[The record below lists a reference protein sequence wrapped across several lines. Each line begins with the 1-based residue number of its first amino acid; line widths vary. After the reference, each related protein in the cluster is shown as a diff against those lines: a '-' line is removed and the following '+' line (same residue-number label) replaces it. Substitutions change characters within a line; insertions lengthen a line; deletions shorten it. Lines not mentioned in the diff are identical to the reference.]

1 MAGWTTVKIPREI
14 HAQLKQMAEKRGVS
28 MWELIA
34 DMLSFYRAKMSEG
47 MGNRTGE
54 VEIDAQKIAYYI
66 MKLSYSVTKFKEN
79 PSKENYDWLIK
90 TAEQI
95 EQRLG
100 VDLSLLKRIAE
111 QYRRVQD
118 KQTTYE
124 LNMAW
129 KNAIMSIMSL
139 VC

>member
-1 MAGWTTVKIPREI
+1 MAGWTTVKVPREI
-14 HAQLKQMAEKRGVS
+14 HSQLKQMAEKRGVS

-54 VEIDAQKIAYYI
+54 VEIDAQKAAYYI
-66 MKLSYSVTKFKEN
+66 MKLSYSVTKFKEQPDRN
-79 PSKENYDWLIK
+79 NYEWLLK
-90 TAEQI
+90 TIEQI
-95 EQRLG
+95 ESRLG
-100 VDLSLLKRIAE
+100 VDLGELKKAAE
-111 QYRRVQD
+111 LYKRVQD
-118 KQTTYE
+118 KQSTYT

-129 KNAIMSIMSL
+129 KSAIMSIMSL

>member
-1 MAGWTTVKIPREI
+1 MPRMTTIKVPVELRDEMKRV
-14 HAQLKQMAEKRGVS
+14 AEKKGVAL
-28 MWELIA
+28 WELIA
-34 DMLSFYRAKMSEG
+34 QAWSIYRSKVSEG
-47 MGNRTGE
+47 FGDKSND
-54 VEIDAQKIAYYI
+54 VKIDMQKAAYYI

-79 PSKENYDWLIK
+79 PSKENYDWLVK

-95 EQRLG
+95 ESRLG